1 MAATKA
7 SLLRRG
13 LSVLAILVGAWF
25 YRQFG
30 GVPLAVDPQ
39 ATRDPPALS
48 RPEAAPGSSPE
59 AGADRIEGFF
69 RDQRSDVMV
78 ETRATV
84 EKVLPDDTRGLQHQR
99 FIVRLSTGRTVLI
112 AHNIDLAPRV
122 PAKRG
127 DSLLVYGE
135 YEWNAQGGVLHWTH
149 HDPERRRPG
158 GWIVYKGKKYE

>member
-13 LSVLAILVGAWF
+13 LSILAILVGAWF

-30 GVPLAVDPQ
+30 GAPLGVG
-39 ATRDPPALS
+39 
-48 RPEAAPGSSPE
+48 PEATSDSAAVSGPETASE
-59 AGADRIEGFF
+59 AGAERIDSLF
-69 RDQRSDVMV
+69 RDRRSGVLV
-78 ETRATV
+78 EARATV
-84 EKVLPDDTRGLQHQR
+84 EKVLTDDTRGLQHQR

-122 PAKRG
+122 PASRG

-158 GWIVYKGKKYE
+158 GWILYKGKKYE